1 MALDNDRLLAID
13 AIIEYKEAHGGNA
26 PTRRELQAMLGL
38 SGPSQAQKVVV
49 DLIES
54 GVLKIVDRKLCI
66 MGEKWTLPDHIHH
79 RLARQ

>member
-1 MALDNDRLLAID
+1 MALDYDQLLAID
-13 AIIEYKEAHGGNA
+13 AVVKYKRSHGGNA
-26 PTRRELQAMLGL
+26 PTRRELQRLLGL

-66 MGEKWTLPDHIHH
+66 VGEKWILPSHI
-79 RLARQ
+79 RRQLARQ